1 MQAFA
6 SSLFLLTNMT
16 ADRRRQTAEI
26 ACKRLFRRSAVSS
39 RRSFFEEVKSMK
51 RITWERVT
59 AILLLSPSVLAIA
72 LFVYGFI
79 AFTAYASLS
88 NWNSLVPDFSWAGFS
103 NYQKLFANQRFQIDL
118 RNTVSFTILFLFACL
133 VIGFFLAYLLDQH
146 IRIEGVFRS
155 IFLFPMAVS
164 LIVTGV
170 VWRWLLNPGSAEM
183 GSTGINLLFDKL
195 GLGFLKWGWFTD
207 PVVWH
212 IPPDSGLGQL
222 LNAVGLGFL
231 ASPMW
236 GVSAGVVSLVLAAA
250 WQMSGYTMAMYL
262 AGLRAIPNELREA
275 ARVDGASEWQILRQI
290 ILPLLRPITLSVII
304 ILGHISLKIY
314 DLVVSMTGPG
324 IGFSTD
330 VPAYYMWDTTFRGN
344 HFARGSAI
352 AIVLLVMVAV
362 LIIPYLVWTARTEA
376 EL

>member
-1 MQAFA
+1 
-6 SSLFLLTNMT
+6 
-16 ADRRRQTAEI
+16 
-26 ACKRLFRRSAVSS
+26 
-39 RRSFFEEVKSMK
+39 
-51 RITWERVT
+51 
-59 AILLLSPSVLAIA
+59 
-72 LFVYGFI
+72 
-79 AFTAYASLS
+79 
-88 NWNSLVPDFSWAGFS
+88 
-103 NYQKLFANQRFQIDL
+103 
-118 RNTVSFTILFLFACL
+118 
-133 VIGFFLAYLLDQH
+133 
-146 IRIEGVFRS
+146 
-155 IFLFPMAVS
+155 MAVS

-212 IPPDSGLGQL
+212 IPPDSGVGQFL
-222 LNAVGLGFL
+222 QQIGLGFL
-231 ASPMW
+231 ASPLV
-236 GVSAGVVSLVLAAA
+236 GISAGVVSLVLAAT

-275 ARVDGASEWQILRQI
+275 ARVDGASEWQILRLI

-352 AIVLLVMVAV
+352 AIVLLLMVAV
-362 LIIPYLVWTARTEA
+362 LIIPYLVWTNKTEA